1 MAGESEGGRRRGRR
15 EGRRE
20 SRRGGRQAETR
31 DRPARDID
39 YRHLHNPFPPM
50 RVYSDD
56 QVAHIHDTALRVLE
70 ELGMKV
76 LLPKAREFFKAAGA
90 EVDESS
96 AMVRIDRALVAEAL
110 RIAPSEIPVIAGT
123 PERSYT
129 LGGDRVVFGSVA
141 GAPHASDTD
150 RGKRPG
156 TLSDF
161 RDLTRLCQ
169 SFDVIH
175 FLGPVVEP
183 QDIDTATRHLET
195 GRIALFDSDKLAF
208 VFARG
213 TPQARDCFEMIKLAR
228 GLPNDEALRRAV
240 YCQTVINT
248 NSPLTLD
255 SPMANGIIDFAEM
268 GQLLIITP
276 FCLSGAMAPIT
287 ISGALTQQHAEALA
301 AITLS
306 QIVRPGSPVMYGSF
320 SSNVDMKS
328 GSPAFGTPEHV
339 KTSFGA
345 GQLARHIDLPWRSA
359 AGTASNIADAQATY
373 ETSASLWAAVMSGSD
388 LILHGA
394 GWLEGGLTASYEKF
408 IIDIEMLQGFAEM
421 FAPVPASEDDLG
433 FSAMAE
439 VGSGGHYFAAEHTM
453 SRYQTAFYEPVVSDW
468 RNFGQWTEAG
478 APTATERAN
487 TIWKRVLEEFEPPTL
502 DIARKDAV
510 NDFVERRIRE
520 GGALPE
526 S

>member
-1 MAGESEGGRRRGRR
+1 
-15 EGRRE
+15 
-20 SRRGGRQAETR
+20 
-31 DRPARDID
+31 
-39 YRHLHNPFPPM
+39 M
-50 RVYSDD
+50 RVFSDD

-70 ELGMKV
+70 ELGMRI
-76 LLPKAREFFKAAGA
+76 LLPRAREILKAAGA
-90 EVDESS
+90 EVDDAEE
-96 AMVRIDRALVAEAL
+96 MVRFDRALVEQVL
-110 RIAPSEIPVIAGT
+110 RTAPGEIPIRAGA
-123 PERSYT
+123 RARDFT

-161 RDLTRLCQ
+161 RDLIRLSQ
-169 SFDVIH
+169 SFDTIH

-183 QDIDTATRHLET
+183 QDIDNATRHLET
-195 GRIALFDSDKLAF
+195 ARIQLTESDKMPF

-213 TPQARDCFEMIKLAR
+213 TPQVRDCFEMIKRAR
-228 GLPNDEALRRAV
+228 GLPDDDAMRQAV

-255 SPMANGIIDFAEM
+255 IPMANGIIDFAEM
-268 GQLLIITP
+268 GQLLVITP
-276 FCLSGAMAPIT
+276 FCLSGAMAPVT
-287 ISGALTQQHAEALA
+287 IAGALAQQHAEALA
-301 AITLS
+301 AITLG
-306 QIVRPGSPVMYGSF
+306 QVIRPGTPMLYGSF

-345 GQLARHIDLPWRSA
+345 GQLARHVGLAWRSA

-373 ETSASLWAAVMSGSD
+373 ETSASLWGAIMGGADMV
-388 LILHGA
+388 IHGA

-421 FAPVPASEDDLG
+421 FHPVPASEDDIG
-433 FSAMAE
+433 FEAMKE
-439 VGSGGHYFAAEHTM
+439 VGPGGHYFAAAHTM
-453 SRYQTAFYEPVVSDW
+453 SRYETAFYEPLVSDW
-468 RNFGQWTEAG
+468 RNFGQWTEGG
-478 APTATERAN
+478 ARTATERAN
-487 TIWKRVLEEFEPPTL
+487 DIWKKTLAEFQPPVLDEARREAVEDYYQRRVG
-502 DIARKDAV
+502 
-510 NDFVERRIRE
+510 E

>member
-1 MAGESEGGRRRGRR
+1 MAEGQDREGRGDRRQGQRRGRR
-15 EGRRE
+15 TEAMERP
-20 SRRGGRQAETR
+20 SRDVEYRQLR
-31 DRPARDID
+31 
-39 YRHLHNPFPPM
+39 NPFPPM
-50 RVYSDD
+50 RVFSDD

-70 ELGMKV
+70 ELGMRV
-76 LLPKAREFFKAAGA
+76 LMPRAREILRAAGA
-90 EVDESS
+90 TVDDAEE
-96 AMVRIDRALVAEAL
+96 MVRIDRGLVEQAL
-110 RIAPSEIPVIAGT
+110 RTAPGEIAVTAGASH
-123 PERSYT
+123 RNYAM
-129 LGGDRVVFGSVA
+129 GGDRVVFGSVA

-183 QDIDTATRHLET
+183 QDIDNATRHLET
-195 GRIALFDSDKLAF
+195 ARIQMLDSDKLPF

-213 TPQARDCFEMIKLAR
+213 TSQARDCFDVIKLAR
-228 GLPNDEALRRAV
+228 GLPNDEAMRQAV

-255 SPMANGIIDFAEM
+255 IPMANGIIDFAEM

-287 ISGALTQQHAEALA
+287 IAGALAQQHAEALA
-301 AITLS
+301 GITLG
-306 QIVRPGSPVMYGSF
+306 QIVRPGTPMLYGSF
-320 SSNVDMKS
+320 SSNVDMRS

-345 GQLARHIDLPWRSA
+345 GQLARHVGLAWRSA
-359 AGTASNIADAQATY
+359 AGTASNVADAQATY
-373 ETSASLWAAVMSGSD
+373 ETSASLWGAIMAGCDMV
-388 LILHGA
+388 IHGA

-408 IIDIEMLQGFAEM
+408 IIDIEILQGFAEM
-421 FAPVPASEDDLG
+421 FHPVPASRDDIG
-433 FSAMAE
+433 FDAMAE
-439 VGSGGHYFAAEHTM
+439 VGPGGHYFAAAHTM
-453 SRYQTAFYEPVVSDW
+453 SRYQTAFYEPLVSDG

-487 TIWKRVLEEFEPPTL
+487 AIWKKVLSEFEPPEL
-502 DIARKDAV
+502 DVARGDAV